1 MLVTLMHNKLAAAFD
16 LFDGEKSKSV
26 DVKEIPTIIH
36 SLNLVPTQAEIHDL
50 ITEVIRAA

>member
-1 MLVTLMHNKLAAAFD
+1 MLVTLMHNKLSAAFD

-50 ITEVIRAA
+50 ITEVIRAT

>member
-1 MLVTLMHNKLAAAFD
+1 MHNKLAAAFD

-50 ITEVIRAA
+50 ITEVIRAAWIRPY